1 MARWQRDPK
10 IRQRLAY
17 TLATMEILALSFNFY
32 YIFLAYFYQ
41 LWLRLGRH
49 DFSAVRRAAFVAVGL
64 MVVAAVVE
72 GLYYVRGR
80 LWAQRAFVVEN
91 AVLIVL
97 GLLWF
102 AKHRLGDGASPAGYV
117 ALYGLVVPIATLF
130 PLLWP
135 LLVFK
140 PVPPSSTQGLGR

>member
-10 IRQRLAY
+10 LRRRLAY
-17 TLATMEILALSFNFY
+17 ALATAEVLALSFNFY
-32 YIFLAYFYQ
+32 YIFTAYFYQ
-41 LWLRLGRH
+41 LWLRLGLQNL
-49 DFSAVRRAAFVAVGL
+49 SVVKGVAVVAAGL
-64 MVVAAVVE
+64 VVVAAVAE
-72 GLYYVRGR
+72 GIYYVRGR
-80 LWAQRAFVVEN
+80 LWAQRAFVAEN
-91 AVLIVL
+91 VVLIVL

-102 AKHRLGDGASPAGYV
+102 AKNRLGDGGSPAEHV
-117 ALYGLVVPIATLF
+117 ALYGLVAPIATLL